1 MCVCVAECRTLPREQ
16 ECVRECVVCAFSHR
30 PSGGFLFVLSCAV
43 SFHCVAT
50 QRRLAVDNNNS
61 SNSSSSGGGGGG
73 GAVLKRALFKDEEDL
88 NENEGKPDTS
98 Q

>member
-1 MCVCVAECRTLPREQ
+1 M
-16 ECVRECVVCAFSHR
+16 RECVVCAFSHR